1 MAKLEANA
9 RRLRRLLGLLL
20 LGCVCLLT
28 TAASANP
35 QPGLPKPPTG
45 LDRSTPQ
52 RTVDFFLTA
61 TREGDFASAAYALD
75 LRGIPAAQEPKRG
88 AELARELRYVLDR
101 GLWIDLSDVSDDEQG
116 RPDDGALN
124 ETLGTIPLNNS
135 HVGIRLQRVP
145 VAGGGA
151 VWVFSRGTVAAI
163 PDLYAQHG
171 PGEVG
176 RYLPGWAHRI
186 SFLQLA
192 IWQWIALVLASVI
205 SVLSAMI
212 ATRFILRF
220 AKKLAA
226 RTANKFDDALVLRL
240 RGPLRLLLSTWM
252 LSVLMEFTKPSIPA
266 EGTIGRIVGT
276 LLIAGFVWLTT
287 RVVHVIADTVL
298 ASMTIAEEADK
309 ELVRHGQHMRVK
321 VARQAINGVVF
332 FIGLSLALTQFE
344 VVKKVGVSL
353 LASAGVLTVVIGF
366 AAQKS
371 VANLLAGIQI
381 TVAQPIRIGDRVNI
395 SGDVG
400 WVEEITLSYV
410 TMKTW
415 DGRRRVFPITFFLD
429 NQFENWT
436 KNDTQKTTIVLIH
449 TDYRVPVEQ
458 VRKKL
463 EAIVESCPEWDGEVC
478 RLVVYDAT
486 QQTLQLRATASAAD
500 AGKAFD
506 LGCAIREQ
514 LIDFLQELDDGKY
527 LPRTR
532 LEMPGPADP
541 ANPSEQPTPP
551 PQEA

>member
-1 MAKLEANA
+1 MAPDQ
-9 RRLRRLLGLLL
+9 RLRTFLGLLWL
-20 LGCVCLLT
+20 TLVCLL
-28 TAASANP
+28 AGPSHANP
-35 QPGLPKPPTG
+35 QPGLPKPPPG

-52 RTVDFFLTA
+52 RTVDFFLTS
-61 TREGDFASAAYALD
+61 TREGNFGNAAYALD
-75 LRGIPAAQEPKRG
+75 LRGIPAAQAAKRG

-101 GLWIDLSDVSDDEQG
+101 GLWIDLAEVSDDEQG

-135 HVGIRLQRVP
+135 HVSIRLQRVP

-163 PDLYAQHG
+163 PDLYTQHG
-171 PGEVG
+171 PGEIG

-192 IWQWIALVLASVI
+192 IWQWIALLLAAFVSVI
-205 SVLSAMI
+205 VAMI

-220 AKKLAA
+220 AKRLAA
-226 RTANKFDDALVLRL
+226 RTVNKLDDALVGRL
-240 RGPLRLLLSTWM
+240 RGPLRLLLSTWL

-276 LLIAGFVWLTT
+276 LLIAGFVWLTM
-287 RVVHVIADTVL
+287 RVVHVVADAVL
-298 ASMTIAEEADK
+298 ASMTIAEEADQ
-309 ELVRHGQHMRVK
+309 ELVRHGQYMRVK

-332 FIGLSLALTQFE
+332 FVGLSLALTQFE

-415 DGRRRVFPITFFLD
+415 DGRRRVFPITFFLE

-436 KNDTQKTTIVLIH
+436 KNDTQKTTIVMIH
-449 TDYRVPVEQ
+449 TDYRVPVDK
-458 VRKKL
+458 VREKL
-463 EAIVESCPEWDGEVC
+463 EQIVESREEWDGEAV
-478 RLVVYDAT
+478 RLVVFEAT
-486 QQTLQLRATASAAD
+486 QQTLQLRATASAED

-514 LIDFLQELDDGKY
+514 LIDYLQQLDEGKY

-532 LEMPGPADP
+532 VELPRGESARE
-541 ANPSEQPTPP
+541 STEPP
-551 PQEA
+551 PS

>member
-1 MAKLEANA
+1 MAKLEVRA
-9 RRLRRLLGLLL
+9 RQLRKFLSILLL
-20 LGCVCLLT
+20 ACVCLL
-28 TAASANP
+28 AGGASANP

-124 ETLGTIPLNNS
+124 ETLGTIPLNNP

-171 PGEVG
+171 PGEIG
-176 RYLPGWAHRI
+176 RYLPRWSHRI

-192 IWQWIALVLASVI
+192 IWQWIALLLASVL
-205 SVLSAMI
+205 SLLSAMV

-220 AKKLAA
+220 ATKLAA
-226 RTANKFDDALVLRL
+226 RTANKFDDALVTRL
-240 RGPLRLLLSTWM
+240 RGPMRLLLSTWM
-252 LSVLMEFTKPSIPA
+252 LSALMEFTKPSIPA

-298 ASMTIAEEADK
+298 ASMTIAEEADQ

-436 KNDTQKTTIVLIH
+436 KNDTQKTSIVMIH
-449 TDYRVPVEQ
+449 TDYRVPVEK

-463 EAIVESCPEWDGEVC
+463 AAIVESRDEWDGEVC
-478 RLVVYDAT
+478 KLVVYDAT
-486 QQTLQLRATASAAD
+486 QQSIQLRATASAVD
-500 AGKAFD
+500 AGKAF
-506 LGCAIREQ
+506 
-514 LIDFLQELDDGKY
+514 
-527 LPRTR
+527 
-532 LEMPGPADP
+532 
-541 ANPSEQPTPP
+541 
-551 PQEA
+551 